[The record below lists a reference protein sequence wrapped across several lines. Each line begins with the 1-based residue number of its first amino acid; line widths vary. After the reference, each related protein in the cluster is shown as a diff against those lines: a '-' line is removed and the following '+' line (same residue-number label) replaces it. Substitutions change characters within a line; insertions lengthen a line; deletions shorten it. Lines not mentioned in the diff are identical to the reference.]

1 VLACPSSPYRRGA
14 LGGQRSGMEPTFQ
27 LTDVYASGPANAE
40 PEPAPPARE
49 EAPTPPASTES
60 ATATATRPAP
70 PRVEQL
76 PPWKVLLHNDDV
88 NDMPFVVSTI
98 VELTPLNKERAV
110 QATLEAHAS
119 GLTLLLVTHKERA
132 ELYRDQFQSK
142 QLTVTI
148 EPQA

>member
-1 VLACPSSPYRRGA
+1 
-14 LGGQRSGMEPTFQ
+14 MEPTFQ

-88 NDMPFVVSTI
+88 NDVQFVVRSI
-98 VELTPLNKERAV
+98 VELTPLKLERAV
-110 QATLEAHAS
+110 QATIEAHTS
-119 GLTLLLVTHKERA
+119 GVSLLVTTHKELA
-132 ELYRDQFQSK
+132 ELYRDQFTSK
-142 QLTVTI
+142 GLTVTI
-148 EPQA
+148 EPA

>member
-1 VLACPSSPYRRGA
+1 MRISPSTPDVAAKVGPARPVSESEPSQPA
-14 LGGQRSGMEPTFQ
+14 PATPESAPSEAAAPARSG
-27 LTDVYASGPANAE
+27 G
-40 PEPAPPARE
+40 
-49 EAPTPPASTES
+49 

-88 NDMPFVVSTI
+88 NEMPFVVRTI
-98 VELTPLNKERAV
+98 VELTPLNKERAI
-110 QATLEAHAS
+110 QATLEAHS
-119 GLTLLLVTHKERA
+119 TGLTLLLVTHKERA

-142 QLTVTI
+142 SLTVTI